1 MNKHTKFPAMPDG
14 EETNDLLL
22 PNGGLSPAETN
33 DGQFSRDTQK
43 STAVDADPTIDRLV
57 PNDAM
62 QDRPPSAG
70 DGGDRLAGISVDTK
84 CSLRGDPNSDAG
96 ESRLRSGHTT
106 PEIHPTLA
114 GSDQPSGG
122 HVRSDARKKGATAG
136 DDGAQMSAGA
146 QSAPSPVIAE
156 IIQLWRMR
164 QRWHRAEKSL
174 ILQGKAICR
183 SYLAVDDLSHENE
196 KVRTKAQNAVKAA
209 ANKLFD
215 EARAG
220 KDIDDQILAALAPFL
235 MSIGETFE
243 PQRIALEKRLKK
255 LARQLPV
262 FAWAKGVYG
271 FGELSLAAIVGEAG
285 DLNNYSNPAKLWKR
299 MGLAVINGERQRK
312 KSDAEEAAA
321 HGYRPARRS
330 VMWNIGGGLI
340 GGMGHGPRPRVGENV
355 ELRDDLSNYQKMF
368 IRFVREEVTKISLTW
383 NGPEHARDPVE
394 RKGELYESYSSHAAN
409 RAKRRVEKRFLVDL
423 LIAWRA
429 AGQGPTDD
437 QILCAGG
444 PILSGGNASAADH
457 LTCDLQLAP
466 VGSEPSSGERK

>member
-1 MNKHTKFPAMPDG
+1 MNKHTKFPALPDG
-14 EETNDLLL
+14 EETMRLVI
-22 PNGGLSPAETN
+22 PKSTLSPAEPN
-33 DGQFSRDTQK
+33 DGHTTPEDHLRG
-43 STAVDADPTIDRLV
+43 AVDADPANHLMHTIAGL
-57 PNDAM
+57 

-70 DGGDRLAGISVDTK
+70 DGGDRSASRLATSRAM
-84 CSLRGDPNSDAG
+84 LRNDLNSDAS
-96 ESRLRSGHTT
+96 ESRHLSGQVPNGAHETFV
-106 PEIHPTLA
+106 

-122 HVRSDARKKGATAG
+122 QSQIVSHRGGAVAG
-136 DDGAQMSAGA
+136 DDGAHKDGAIHMSV
-146 QSAPSPVIAE
+146 SPVIAE

-183 SYLAVDDLSHENE
+183 SYLAVDDLHDDNE

-215 EARAG
+215 SARDG
-220 KDIDDQILAALAPFL
+220 KDVDPAVHAALMPFL

-243 PQRIALEKRLKK
+243 PQRAALERRLKK
-255 LARQLPV
+255 LARRLPV
-262 FAWAKGVYG
+262 FPWAKGVYG

-285 DLNNYSNPAKLWKR
+285 DLGGYSNPAKLWKR

-312 KSDAEEAAA
+312 KSDIEEAAA

-340 GGMGHGPRPRVGENV
+340 GGMGHGPRPRVGEDV
-355 ELRDDLSNYQKMF
+355 DLRDDLSVYQKTF
-368 IRFVREEVTKISLTW
+368 IRFVREEVTKVSPTW
-383 NGPEHARDPVE
+383 NGPDHARDPVE
-394 RKGELYESYSSHAAN
+394 RKGAIFESYSSHAAN

-429 AGQGPTDD
+429 AGHTVGENQRISAGSPTSSGSD
-437 QILCAGG
+437 AG
-444 PILSGGNASAADH
+444 AADH
-457 LTCDLQLAP
+457 FTCDLQLAP
-466 VGSEPSSGERK
+466 VCSEPSSGDRK